1 MKRLSQLLAFAL
13 GGVVSLALLQSLSA
27 CAQGQGFAVNF
38 DPHITFSTIDA
49 SGKKESDRFYA
60 ALDKYSNNP
69 GETVERDHFRDAFR
83 YVRTNYVSEV
93 NDSSVI
99 DAAIKGV
106 NDLKPTEHGTDPA
119 VLVEAALDSMISSL
133 DPHSQYLSPDELK
146 ERRVFASGEF
156 GGLGIQVTMEDGLVK
171 VISPIEGTPADRAGI
186 KAGDFISHLDGDPIK
201 DMALSD
207 AVKIMRGRVGTKIR
221 ITIIREGVKSFDVSI
236 TRAVIHVRS
245 VRWRVEK
252 NIGYIRV
259 SSFTEQTEPGLKEAF
274 AEIKKESGGNI
285 KGYVLDLRNNPG
297 GLLDQAVILSDM
309 FLDKGEVVS
318 IRPRKKDYSRSYM
331 AEYGDMSDGKPLVVL
346 INEGSASASEIV
358 AGALKDN
365 ARAAIMGRR
374 SFGKGSVQTIQQLPL
389 KGALQLTTA
398 LYYFPSGKSIQA
410 LGVLPDIVIDIPSDD
425 NSGKKQKT
433 KTSDSK
439 NKDDNTANNTK
450 EGDGQEKH
458 ILREADLPGSIH
470 AQSND
475 ANKSAAHLDIGS
487 CPGAGI
493 DKKDKELGCAI
504 AYINSSSTD
513 AFLANMGGSVKSES
527 PAM

>member
-13 GGVVSLALLQSLSA
+13 GGVISIALLQSLSA
-27 CAQGQGFAVNF
+27 CAQGQGLAVSF
-38 DPHITFSTIDA
+38 DPHLTFSSIDTA
-49 SGKKESDRFYA
+49 GKKEADRFYA
-60 ALDKYSNNP
+60 TMDKYSDNLS
-69 GETVERDHFRDAFR
+69 ETTERDHFRDAFR
-83 YVRTNYVSEV
+83 RVRSNYVAAVSDDV
-93 NDSSVI
+93 LV
-99 DAAIKGV
+99 DAAIKGID
-106 NDLKPTEHGTDPA
+106 DLKPTEHSTKPA
-119 VLVEAALDSMISSL
+119 VLVEAALDSMLSSL

-156 GGLGIQVTMEDGLVK
+156 GGLGIQVTMEDGFVK
-171 VISPIEGTPADRAGI
+171 VIAPIEDTPADRAGI
-186 KAGDFISHLDGDPIK
+186 KAGDLISHLNGNSIK
-201 DMALSD
+201 DLTLSD
-207 AVKIMRGRVGTKIR
+207 AVKIMRGRVGTKIN
-221 ITIIREGVKSFDVSI
+221 ITIIREGANPFDVSI

-274 AEIKKESGGNI
+274 AALKKESGSAI

-309 FLDKGEVVS
+309 FLDEGEIVS
-318 IRPRKKDYSRSYM
+318 IRPRRADYSRAYM
-331 AEYGDMSDGKPLVVL
+331 AEHGDMADGKPLVVL

-365 ARAAIMGRR
+365 YRAAIMGRR

-410 LGVLPDIVIDIPSDD
+410 LGVLPDIVIDLPP
-425 NSGKKQKT
+425 
-433 KTSDSK
+433 
-439 NKDDNTANNTK
+439 NKDQDINQKSQTTKK
-450 EGDGQEKH
+450 EGANGDKAKTQTQH
-458 ILREADLPGSIH
+458 ILREADLPGSIN
-470 AQSND
+470 AQGKD
-475 ANKSAAHLDIGS
+475 AKKSVAHLDISS
-487 CPGAGI
+487 CPGGGI
-493 DKKDKELGCAI
+493 DEKDKELGCAI
-504 AYINSSSTD
+504 AYINSSSAD
-513 AFLANMGGSVKSES
+513 AFLVKMGGSVKSEA